1 VPKLDDKLTITLVDA
16 VPINT
21 TKNPPNQFQTNPN
34 SLTNSECLG
43 YSSVVDGYYNYMYG
57 SSSSGEQVKPL
68 TPSQVGRL
76 RDYIRENVIRSIL
89 AEIDELATQLLSTP
103 NQTIHGSSILSF
115 LA

>member
-1 VPKLDDKLTITLVDA
+1 VPKLNNKLTITLVNT
-16 VPINT
+16 VFINT
-21 TKNPPNQFQTNPN
+21 TKNPPSQLQTSIN

-68 TPSQVGRL
+68 TLSQVGRL

>member
-1 VPKLDDKLTITLVDA
+1 VPKLDDKLTITLIDT

-21 TKNPPNQFQTNPN
+21 TENASSQFQTSLN

-57 SSSSGEQVKPL
+57 FSSSGEQVKPL
-68 TPSQVGRL
+68 TPNQVGRL